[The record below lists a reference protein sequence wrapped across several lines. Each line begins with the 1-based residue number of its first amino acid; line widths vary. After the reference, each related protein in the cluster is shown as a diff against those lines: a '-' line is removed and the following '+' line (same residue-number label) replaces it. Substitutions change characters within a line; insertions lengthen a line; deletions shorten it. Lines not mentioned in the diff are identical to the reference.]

1 MRDYYLI
8 ANKASVSKRGL
19 GEPVES
25 LWQRYSDVRDMA
37 GQMWYEMLSAR
48 DQEMYFERDQVLP
61 R

>member
-25 LWQRYSDVRDMA
+25 LWQRYSDVQDMA
-37 GQMWYEMLSAR
+37 GQM
-48 DQEMYFERDQVLP
+48 
-61 R
+61 